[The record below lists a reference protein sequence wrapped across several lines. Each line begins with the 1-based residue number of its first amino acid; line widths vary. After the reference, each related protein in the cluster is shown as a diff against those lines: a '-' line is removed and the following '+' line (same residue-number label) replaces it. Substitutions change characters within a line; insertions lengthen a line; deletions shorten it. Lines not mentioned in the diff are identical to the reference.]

1 MAMLG
6 ASTPLTDIGLWAR
19 SSGLEIVLFVTG
31 AVLLTRFAS
40 WLSGRITARID
51 AQSGNGDSILRTE
64 GAKHRHAV
72 AQVVTWAFLV
82 VVYCLTAVLV
92 AQRFGV
98 PLSGFVAPATVV
110 GVALGFGAQRIVQD
124 VLSGFF
130 MVAEHQYGFGDLVRL
145 NVTGVANSVTGTVEE
160 VTLRITR
167 VRTPDGEVVTTPNG
181 QIVQVINLS
190 RDRARVAI
198 DVPVPASAD
207 VAAVSELLAR
217 VGAEA
222 YDDPDLHDL
231 LLDPPAVMAWK
242 AWTSTSSRSAWS
254 PAPCPASSSR
264 SAARCGSGSPPRCCG
279 RGSMCPPPWIPPNPP
294 RRHDPAPDTAV
305 HDPAVRIFPG
315 HPGPLPARAAGPGCP
330 DRPDRAAGRPRYL
343 PPGCACD
350 TAASHAVEA
359 RHPIGHAHA
368 HLRAHA
374 WRDSVR
380 GPDRCHFQPARRD
393 AQSHTRPD
401 RHGDAPLSPP
411 FSSAVPVAA
420 RSARSR

>member
-1 MAMLG
+1 MLS

-190 RDRARVAI
+190 RDWARVAI

-222 YDDPDLHDL
+222 YDDPELHDL
-231 LLDPPAVMAWK
+231 LLDPPAVMGVESMDIDQFKIRLVARTMPGK
-242 AWTSTSSRSAWS
+242 QFQVGRALRVRLTAALLREGINV
-254 PAPCPASSSR
+254 PAAL
-264 SAARCGSGSPPRCCG
+264 
-279 RGSMCPPPWIPPNPP
+279 
-294 RRHDPAPDTAV
+294 DTAE
-305 HDPAVRIFPG
+305 P
-315 HPGPLPARAAGPGCP
+315 
-330 DRPDRAAGRPRYL
+330 
-343 PPGCACD
+343 
-350 TAASHAVEA
+350 TAT
-359 RHPIGHAHA
+359 P
-368 HLRAHA
+368 
-374 WRDSVR
+374 
-380 GPDRCHFQPARRD
+380 
-393 AQSHTRPD
+393 
-401 RHGDAPLSPP
+401 
-411 FSSAVPVAA
+411 
-420 RSARSR
+420 